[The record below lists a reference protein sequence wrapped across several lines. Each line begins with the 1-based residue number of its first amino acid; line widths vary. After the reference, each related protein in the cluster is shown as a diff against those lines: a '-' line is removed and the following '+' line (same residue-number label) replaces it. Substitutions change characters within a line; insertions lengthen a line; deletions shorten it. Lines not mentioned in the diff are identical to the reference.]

1 MDKISIF
8 MDTVAKVF
16 PGRKSF
22 TRKELNDLHKDYNI
36 SIPWNFLNEDKTIRP
51 ARFTYTKNHDIIEE
65 ETMVKSVEP
74 VVKSEEPMKSEEDF
88 KEYIPF
94 EDKNYVEVGDNFKIV
109 SKIVSQ
115 NEFYPAYIY
124 GIPGLGKTSMVEQA
138 CAKYKRPFFRTQIS
152 KETIDED
159 LIGSY
164 RLKDGNTIWQ
174 DGPVI
179 KAYRCGGV
187 LLLDEFDLNPHLMIL
202 QGILEGKPFYI
213 KQTGEVVYPK
223 PGFTIFAT
231 GNSKG
236 LGETDF
242 VGTMSL
248 NEAQRD
254 RFAIYLEQDIMSITM
269 EKKIANRYISN
280 ENMEIEEHLKNT
292 IFNWIEITRKA
303 FKEDKIKQYISTRRV
318 YFLFKTINFI
328 KDPSKSVERVLS
340 CYDDESKEALIMLW
354 KACYEV
360 KEEPKEEVKEE
371 TKEEPQKV
379 EFEDNTFKI
388 LYC

>member
-1 MDKISIF
+1 MDKISVF
-8 MDTVAKVF
+8 LDTISKVF

-22 TRKELNDLHKDYNI
+22 TRKELNDLHKEHGI
-36 SIPWNFLNEDKTIRP
+36 SIPWTNLVEDKTIRP
-51 ARFTYTKNHDIIEE
+51 SRFTYTQAVKSIKDYNDSLKE
-65 ETMVKSVEP
+65 ETVEKP
-74 VVKSEEPMKSEEDF
+74 VVEEKKEDYQ
-88 KEYIPF
+88 EYIPF
-94 EDKNYVEVGDNFKIV
+94 SDKNYVEVGDNFKVI
-109 SKIVSQ
+109 SKIVAQ
-115 NEFYPAYIY
+115 NEFYPTYIY

-138 CAKYKRPFFRTQIS
+138 CAKHKRPFFRTQIS

-213 KQTGEVVYPK
+213 KQTGEVVSPK
-223 PGFTIFAT
+223 EGFTIFAT

-254 RFAIYLEQDIMSITM
+254 RFAIYLEQDIMSIAM
-269 EKKIANRYISN
+269 ERKIADRYIAN
-280 ENMEIEEHLKNT
+280 ENMVIDAKLKET
-292 IFNWIEITRKA
+292 IFHWIEITRNA

-328 KDPSKSVERVLS
+328 NDPNKAMKQVLS
-340 CYDDESKEALIMLW
+340 CYDDESKEALLMLW
-354 KACYEV
+354 KACFEV
-360 KEEPKEEVKEE
+360 TEEPDHDVSNISKEE
-371 TKEEPQKV
+371 TSPN
-379 EFEDNTFKI
+379 NTDPF
-388 LYC
+388 